1 MNKKTQ
7 DFLDKTNTAISIEFV
22 GYKSHFIGEKTK
34 RDVYKVTFTR
44 GERSFYVMFGQSIN
58 ASGKYIIK
66 DPYIKNIFG
75 NDENVTNDD
84 LIYRRGQMNIFSGYN
99 GAVIK
104 NKNYAIPTPYDV
116 LSTLQ
121 KYDVGTFKDFCDCFG
136 YNDDSIIAHK
146 TYIMVVKEYKNV
158 CMLWN
163 EKELNILREVE

>member
-1 MNKKTQ
+1 MKDKAQ
-7 DFLDKTNTAISIEFV
+7 DFLNITNTTMHIEFV
-22 GYKSHFIGEKTK
+22 GYKPHFTGEKTK

-84 LIYRRGQMNIFSGYN
+84 LIYRRGQINIFSGYN

-116 LSTLQ
+116 LSSLQ
-121 KYDVGTFKDFCDCFG
+121 KYDVGTFKDFCDAFG
-136 YNDDSIIAHK
+136 YNDDSIIARK
-146 TYIMVVKEYKNV
+146 TYIAVVGEYKNV

-163 EKELNILREVE
+163 EGELNILRQME